1 MIKTPISRR
10 AIGARLAIAG
20 AVLGLGIQAATG
32 GVPGT
37 LAAQPSAIAAATMP
51 PMTSAL
57 PATTCPA
64 ILPPKPRPYPG
75 LGNPDARA
83 PLGDYGDAPDGSFPF
98 PAYSLSGNFPTL
110 WHHGGAY
117 TRVVNQEWLGARVST
132 ERGATD
138 PFDPDGHPNLLFL
151 GSTPLAANL
160 DCHDDSN
167 PSLDLAAKIFQANV
181 TVAAGAPRVRR
192 VLNVVADLNL
202 SGKWDAPKE
211 WLVRNCTFVV
221 PSPFSGRIQCPLV
234 GSSTLSPL
242 FTQGTIVKPGRI
254 ICPPKVWYRILLDRD
269 PIVAGTIP
277 GPWAGWDGHGP
288 KAGFGYGEVEDYL
301 CPCDGRTDPTATNTP
316 TATATPTV
324 GKQTYTPTATAT
336 ATPTCTVNTDHPCG
350 TRTKTPTAT
359 PTCTPNAAGVPCG
372 TATNTAT
379 ATPTCTPNT
388 GVPCGTQT
396 NTATATPTC
405 TPNPLTA
412 PCGTQTNTAT
422 ATPTCTPNTGVPCG
436 TATSTPSPTPTC
448 AVPVP
453 GTTLCAT
460 ATNSPTVTPTCTPNP
475 RVPCGTVTSTPSP
488 TPTCTVNGSA
498 APCGTATSTVTATP
512 TCVPTAAGVPCTKL
526 TTLDITVKHDYGAA
540 NGIAVFCPVINLS
553 YLPAAQTND
562 LEWIGAPWI
571 GATTGTLPAGWAWD
585 TTFVGGVRAY
595 TTNTPP
601 WPSTGGTPCFNL
613 QVPANTILPS
623 PVVISATH
631 NGVIIGYI
639 NA

>member
-1 MIKTPISRR
+1 MIKIPVPRR
-10 AIGARLAIAG
+10 TTSARLAIAG
-20 AVLGLGIQAATG
+20 AVLALGIQAAAG
-32 GVPGT
+32 GTAST
-37 LAAQPSAIAAATMP
+37 LAAQPLAMAAATMA
-51 PMTSAL
+51 PMSSAL

-75 LGNPDARA
+75 VGNPDAGA

-110 WHHGGAY
+110 WHHGGAF
-117 TRVVNQEWLGARVST
+117 TRVVNQEWLGPRVST

-138 PFDPDGHPNLLFL
+138 PLDPDGHPNLLFL
-151 GSTPLAANL
+151 GSTPLAAGL
-160 DCHDDSN
+160 DCHNDSN
-167 PSLDLAAKIFQANV
+167 PSLDLAAKIFQANI
-181 TVAAGAPRVRR
+181 TVAPGAPRVRR

-211 WLVRNCTFVV
+211 WVVRNCVFLV

-234 GSSTLSPL
+234 NSATLTPL
-242 FTQGTIVKPGRI
+242 FTKGTVVKPGRI

-277 GPWAGWDGHGP
+277 GPWAGWDGRGP

-301 CPCDGRTDPTATNTP
+301 CPCDTHTDPTATNTP

-324 GKQTYTPTATAT
+324 GKQTYTATATAT
-336 ATPTCTVNTDHPCG
+336 ATCTPNTGVPCGTRTNTPSPTPTCTVNGTAAPCG
-350 TRTKTPTAT
+350 TTTNT

-372 TATNTAT
+372 TATNT
-379 ATPTCTPNT
+379 P
-388 GVPCGTQT
+388 
-396 NTATATPTC
+396 TATPTC

-412 PCGTQTNTAT
+412 PCGTQTNTPTCTPNAAGVPCGTSTNTPSATPTCAVPVPGTTLCAT

-436 TATSTPSPTPTC
+436 TAT
-448 AVPVP
+448 
-453 GTTLCAT
+453 
-460 ATNSPTVTPTCTPNP
+460 N
-475 RVPCGTVTSTPSP
+475 TPSP

-512 TCVPTAAGVPCTKL
+512 TCVPTAAGVPCRQLPTF
-526 TTLDITVKHDYGAA
+526 DITVKHDYGAA

-553 YLPAAQTND
+553 YAPAAQTND
-562 LEWIGAPWI
+562 LEWVGAPWI

-585 TTFVGGVRAY
+585 PTFVGGVRAY

-601 WPSTGGTPCFNL
+601 WSASSSTCFTL

-623 PVVISATH
+623 PVVIDATH
-631 NGVIIGYI
+631 NGVIIGHI

>member
-1 MIKTPISRR
+1 MIKIPVPRR
-10 AIGARLAIAG
+10 TTSARLAIAG
-20 AVLGLGIQAATG
+20 AVLALGIQAAAG
-32 GVPGT
+32 GTART
-37 LAAQPSAIAAATMP
+37 LAAQPLAMAAATMA
-51 PMTSAL
+51 PMSSAL

-75 LGNPDARA
+75 VGNPDARA

-110 WHHGGAY
+110 WHHGGAF
-117 TRVVNQEWLGARVST
+117 TRVVNQEWLGPRVST

-138 PFDPDGHPNLLFL
+138 PLDPDGHPNLLFL
-151 GSTPLAANL
+151 GSTPLAAGL
-160 DCHDDSN
+160 DCHNDSN

-181 TVAAGAPRVRR
+181 TVAPGAPRVRR

-211 WLVRNCTFVV
+211 WVVRNCVFLV

-234 GSSTLSPL
+234 NSATLTPL
-242 FTQGTIVKPGRI
+242 FTKGTIVKPGRI

-301 CPCDGRTDPTATNTP
+301 CPCDTHTDPTATNTP

-324 GKQTYTPTATAT
+324 GKQTYTATATAT
-336 ATPTCTVNTDHPCG
+336 ATCTPNTGVPCG
-350 TRTKTPTAT
+350 TSTNTPTAT

-372 TATNTAT
+372 TSTNTPT
-379 ATPTCTPNT
+379 GTPTCTPS
-388 GVPCGTQT
+388 
-396 NTATATPTC
+396 
-405 TPNPLTA
+405 PLTA
-412 PCGTQTNTAT
+412 PCGT
-422 ATPTCTPNTGVPCG
+422 V
-436 TATSTPSPTPTC
+436 TATSTNTASATPTC

-460 ATNSPTVTPTCTPNP
+460 ATNSPTVTPTCTPNTS
-475 RVPCGTVTSTPSP
+475 VPCGTSTNTPSP
-488 TPTCTVNGSA
+488 TPTCTFNGTA
-498 APCGTATSTVTATP
+498 APCGTATSTVTVTP
-512 TCVPTAAGVPCTKL
+512 TCVPTAAGVPCRQLPTF
-526 TTLDITVKHDYGAA
+526 DITVKHDYGAA

-553 YLPAAQTND
+553 YAPAAQTND
-562 LEWIGAPWI
+562 LEWVGAPWI

-585 TTFVGGVRAY
+585 PTFVGGVRAY

-601 WPSTGGTPCFNL
+601 WSASSSTCFTL

-623 PVVISATH
+623 PVVIDATH
-631 NGVIIGYI
+631 NGVIIGHI

>member
-1 MIKTPISRR
+1 MIKIPVPRR
-10 AIGARLAIAG
+10 ATSARLAIAG
-20 AVLGLGIQAATG
+20 AVLALGIQAAAG
-32 GVPGT
+32 GTART
-37 LAAQPSAIAAATMP
+37 LAAQPLSIAAATLP
-51 PMTSAL
+51 PTTNVL
-57 PATTCPA
+57 PKTTCPA

-75 LGNPDARA
+75 VGNPDARA

-110 WHHGGAY
+110 WHHGGAF
-117 TRVVNQEWLGARVST
+117 TRVVNQEWLGPRVST

-138 PFDPDGHPNLLFL
+138 PLDPDGHPNLLFL
-151 GSTPLAANL
+151 GSTPLAAGL
-160 DCHDDSN
+160 DCHNDSN

-181 TVAAGAPRVRR
+181 TVAPGAPRVRR

-211 WLVRNCTFVV
+211 WVVRNCVFLV

-234 GSSTLSPL
+234 NSSTLTPL

-277 GPWAGWDGHGP
+277 GPWAGWDGRGP

-301 CPCDGRTDPTATNTP
+301 CPCDTHTDPTATNTP

-324 GKQTYTPTATAT
+324 GKQTYTATATAT
-336 ATPTCTVNTDHPCG
+336 ATCTPNTGVPCG
-350 TRTKTPTAT
+350 TSTNTPTAT

-372 TATNTAT
+372 TSTNTPT
-379 ATPTCTPNT
+379 GTPTCTPS
-388 GVPCGTQT
+388 
-396 NTATATPTC
+396 
-405 TPNPLTA
+405 PLTA
-412 PCGTQTNTAT
+412 PCGT
-422 ATPTCTPNTGVPCG
+422 V
-436 TATSTPSPTPTC
+436 TATSTNTASATPTC

-460 ATNSPTVTPTCTPNP
+460 ATNSPTVTPTCTPNTS
-475 RVPCGTVTSTPSP
+475 VPCGTSTNTPSP
-488 TPTCTVNGSA
+488 TPTCTFNGTA
-498 APCGTATSTVTATP
+498 APCGTATSTVTVTP
-512 TCVPTAAGVPCTKL
+512 TCVPTAAGVPCRQLPTF
-526 TTLDITVKHDYGAA
+526 DITVKHDYGAA

-553 YLPAAQTND
+553 YAPAALTND
-562 LEWIGAPWI
+562 LEWVGAPWI

-585 TTFVGGVRAY
+585 PTFVGGVRAY

-601 WPSTGGTPCFNL
+601 WSASSSTCFTL

-623 PVVISATH
+623 PVVIDATH
-631 NGVIIGYI
+631 NGVIIGHI